1 MPRTPQHLLAL
12 LPLLLATAAAQTPAP
27 ASPPQTSAQPPAAPT
42 IQTRTN
48 LVIEDVVVTD
58 RRGNPISGL
67 KASDFALTEKGAPQQ
82 IRTFDE
88 HTAQPP
94 APVTPPLDL
103 PPGVFTNYNPIPPSP
118 ALNVLLLDTLNT
130 PLQDQA
136 YLRLQL
142 LKYIRTAPP
151 NQRLAIFGLT
161 THLILLQG
169 FTADPAILRAAIDRK
184 SLRASQ
190 LLDNPTTGAPN
201 EQTSDTLND
210 IAAAAGPQQGAAI
223 AQTAAIFRQFE
234 AETGIFQL
242 QLRARYTL
250 EALGAL
256 ARYLAVLPGR
266 KNILWFSG
274 SFPLSVFPDTSLS
287 DPFRATADLSSD
299 LRNTANILTRAQ
311 VAVYPI
317 DARGLFTDPTFDASN
332 RGGDLFRPGG
342 AAAAQ
347 QRFGEQTAAEQA
359 TMRQLA
365 EQTGGR
371 AFVNT
376 NGLAEAVTHAIN
388 DGSNFYTLTYSPTNT
403 RFDNTFRPIG
413 LKLVGPRSAQ
423 GLSLSY
429 RRGYFAADPNAAPN
443 AASRRRPPAPP
454 GNAPPPPPISPAL
467 GAAMLRGAPES
478 TEVIF
483 KVSARPVSPSAA
495 PPESAVAAD
504 NQPNPAL
511 AHAPFRN
518 VHVEFAAFASQLLT
532 RQPSG
537 SYTGSVRF
545 ITLAYNADG
554 AVVNLVDQ
562 TVQLNVTP
570 DQYQRIRGG
579 LHFQQI
585 VSVPASGDFYL
596 RLGVG
601 DLITDR
607 VGSLEIPV
615 AAIKNLPPLAAPA
628 APPTPQP

>member
-12 LPLLLATAAAQTPAP
+12 LLLLATAAAQTPAP

-94 APVTPPLDL
+94 APATPPLDL

-311 VAVYPI
+311 VAVYPS
-317 DARGLFTDPTFDASN
+317 TP
-332 RGGDLFRPGG
+332 
-342 AAAAQ
+342 
-347 QRFGEQTAAEQA
+347 
-359 TMRQLA
+359 
-365 EQTGGR
+365 
-371 AFVNT
+371 
-376 NGLAEAVTHAIN
+376 
-388 DGSNFYTLTYSPTNT
+388 
-403 RFDNTFRPIG
+403 
-413 LKLVGPRSAQ
+413 
-423 GLSLSY
+423 
-429 RRGYFAADPNAAPN
+429 
-443 AASRRRPPAPP
+443 AASSPIPPSTPP
-454 GNAPPPPPISPAL
+454 TVAAISFVPVAPPPRNSASASRPPPSRPPCVSLPSRPA
-467 GAAMLRGAPES
+467 
-478 TEVIF
+478 
-483 KVSARPVSPSAA
+483 AA
-495 PPESAVAAD
+495 PSSTPT
-504 NQPNPAL
+504 
-511 AHAPFRN
+511 
-518 VHVEFAAFASQLLT
+518 ASPK
-532 RQPSG
+532 PSP
-537 SYTGSVRF
+537 
-545 ITLAYNADG
+545 
-554 AVVNLVDQ
+554 
-562 TVQLNVTP
+562 TP
-570 DQYQRIRGG
+570 STTART
-579 LHFQQI
+579 
-585 VSVPASGDFYL
+585 STPSP
-596 RLGVG
+596 
-601 DLITDR
+601 T
-607 VGSLEIPV
+607 P
-615 AAIKNLPPLAAPA
+615 
-628 APPTPQP
+628 PPTPASTTPSAPSA

>member
-12 LPLLLATAAAQTPAP
+12 LLLLSTAAAQTPAP

-42 IQTRTN
+42 NQTRTN

-94 APVTPPLDL
+94 APATPPLDL

-190 LLDNPTTGAPN
+190 ILDNPVTGAPA

-210 IAAAAGPQQGAAI
+210 LAATAGPQQGAAI
-223 AQTAAIFRQFE
+223 AQTAATLRQFE

-299 LRNTANILTRAQ
+299 LRNTANILSRAQ

-365 EQTGGR
+365 QQTGGR

-388 DGSNFYTLTYSPTNT
+388 DGSNFYTLTYSPTDT

-443 AASRRRPPAPP
+443 AASRRRLPAPP
-454 GNAPPPPPISPAL
+454 GAAPPPPPISPAL
-467 GAAMLRGAPES
+467 GATMLRGAPES
-478 TEVIF
+478 AEVIF
-483 KVSARPVSPSAA
+483 KVSARPVSPSTA
-495 PPESAVAAD
+495 PPELVVASG

-518 VHVEFAAFASQLLT
+518 VHIEFAAFVSQLLT
-532 RQPSG
+532 RQTSG
-537 SYTGSVRF
+537 NYTGSVRF

-562 TVQLNVTP
+562 TVQLNLTP
-570 DQYQRIRGG
+570 EQYQRIRGG

-585 VSVPASGDFYL
+585 VSLPAKGDFYL

-615 AAIKNLPPLAAPA
+615 AAIKNLPPLAAP
-628 APPTPQP
+628 PTPPAAQP